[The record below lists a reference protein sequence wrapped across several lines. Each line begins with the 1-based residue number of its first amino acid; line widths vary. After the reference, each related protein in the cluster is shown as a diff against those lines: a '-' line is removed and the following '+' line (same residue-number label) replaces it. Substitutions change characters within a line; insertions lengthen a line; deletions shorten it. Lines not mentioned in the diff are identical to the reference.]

1 MYKVADAVRESEDNL
16 TNSVK
21 LLPSKHDKS
30 TLSFEQILVDSVAS
44 RLEWK
49 GGKDPGNAQL
59 VARELIAIAIVLF
72 GFQAINRRSKNP
84 FESLSLRLAA
94 VLCVEGHQYF
104 SKVAQPQVE
113 ILDIGKSVN
122 NLTGA
127 NWNDHRSFHT
137 LTAALRTLYSLLQG
151 NGKGVLNCA
160 LPYLQIGDL
169 IVSSR
174 FEIESFQ
181 DIKERVETYK
191 YSPGGAPL
199 NLGVFGP
206 AGSGKSFGVKE
217 IFNEAFGKNKEFHEF
232 NLSGNVRPE
241 DLGDLFL
248 RLQDSAMKGLMPI
261 AFWDEF
267 DSECDIPLGWLKHFL
282 GPMQDG
288 TFIHKGYA
296 KTLPR
301 KAIFVFA
308 GSMFSSFG
316 EMAALDSVR
325 TGTTSSL
332 FDIKGDEF
340 SSKAD
345 DIFKVACSFSPEQ
358 FRNAKGP
365 DFKSRLDAVL
375 DIRGVSP
382 RKPKEVKISLLEGE
396 DKEKIHETWHV
407 DLYAPDSDV
416 SRLFRKA
423 RILQFQLVRRYKQ
436 LKPDKGHL
444 LISPETLSSLLFE
457 DNYYHDARSIEKMV
471 KMFGL
476 QTRDAI
482 DDTVVPTGTQRRIH
496 MPIEAFD

>member
-1 MYKVADAVRESEDNL
+1 MTAPAEHTNAQKSVRLKQS
-16 TNSVK
+16 S
-21 LLPSKHDKS
+21 HDRIG
-30 TLSFEQILVDSVAS
+30 LSFEDLLVNSVS
-44 RLEWK
+44 NRLVWK
-49 GGKDPGNAQL
+49 NQACTPGRAVL
-59 VARELIAIAIVLF
+59 IARELIAISIVLF
-72 GFQAINRRSKNP
+72 GFQAINRRSRDP
-84 FESLSLRLAA
+84 LESLSLKLAA
-94 VLCVEGHQYF
+94 LLCVEDHLYF
-104 SKVAQPQVE
+104 SRMSRTLLKD
-113 ILDIGKSVN
+113 LDIESSV
-122 NLTGA
+122 TGLIGVQRA
-127 NWNDHRSFHT
+127 DIRMFNT
-137 LTAALRTLYSLLQG
+137 LTAARRRLGIALQ
-151 NGKGVLNCA
+151 NVPADDVLNCA
-160 LPYLQIGDL
+160 LPYLQVGDL
-169 IVSSR
+169 VVSSR

-191 YSPGGAPL
+191 FSPGGAPL

-217 IFNEAFGKNKEFHEF
+217 IFNEAFGKSKEFHEF

-267 DSECDIPLGWLKHFL
+267 DAECDMPLGWLKHFL

-301 KAIFVFA
+301 KVIFVFA

-332 FDIKGDEF
+332 FEIIGDDF
-340 SSKAD
+340 SGKAD
-345 DIFKVACSFSPEQ
+345 DIFKVACTFSPEQ
-358 FRNAKGP
+358 FRSAKGP

-382 RKPKEVKISLLEGE
+382 RKSKEVKISSLEG
-396 DKEKIHETWHV
+396 DGKERTSETWQV
-407 DLYAPDSDV
+407 DLYAPDSDI

-457 DNYYHDARSIEKMV
+457 ENYYHDARSIEKMV

-476 QTRDAI
+476 QTRDTI

-496 MPIEAFD
+496 MPIDAFD